1 MCGITG
7 FIFNRSISNQNAI
20 EIIRKMNHQIIH
32 RGPDDSG
39 FWINEDSD
47 LILGH
52 QRLSILE
59 LSNAGSQPMIS
70 STGRY
75 VISFNGEIYNHIALR
90 KKLNFYNWKGSSD
103 TETILECIEE
113 WGLDFTLKQ
122 LVGMFAIA
130 IWDNIS
136 GDLFL
141 CRDRLGEKPLY
152 YGNKGNIFLFG
163 SELNSLKAHPN
174 FNAEIDQNSLQLYLR
189 NGYVKAPN
197 SIYKGIFK
205 LMPGYY
211 LKVNKRNYNE
221 IEFCNYW
228 NLDLIIREKNSFE
241 FSLNNAV
248 NVLEEL
254 LLNSVENQS
263 KADVPLGAFL
273 SGGIDSS
280 LIVALAQSISSTP
293 LNTFTIG
300 SDIPSYNESE
310 YAGRIAKHL
319 GTNHNELIITSKDSL
334 DIIPNLKNIFDEP
347 FADSSQI
354 PTYFVSKLAK
364 SKVKVALSGDGGDE
378 LFCGYSRY
386 QNYNEKWKKINSIP
400 YPLRKI
406 LGNYLPN
413 SKYKEVLF
421 TKNIDEF
428 YSFMNKQWKGIQLLN
443 NPLLLGKINSED
455 QVLGSIENSLERMM
469 YSDLVNYLPND
480 ILTKVDR
487 ASMSVSLET
496 RVPLLDHNIVEFAWG
511 MPIDY
516 KFYNGENKWPLKQ
529 ILYKYVPKKLLERP
543 KMGFSVPIEN
553 WLRGPLKDWAED
565 LISEKRLISDNIF
578 EYRIVR
584 KIWNDH
590 LSGIRDNS
598 QAIWTILMFQDWNG
612 K

>member
-90 KKLNFYNWKGSSD
+90 KRLNFYNWKGASD

-174 FNAEIDQNSLQLYLR
+174 FNAEIDPNSLQLYLR

-228 NLDLIIREKNSFE
+228 NLDLIIKEKSSFE

-248 NVLEEL
+248 NILEEL

-310 YAGRIAKHL
+310 HAGRIAKHL

-428 YSFMNKQWKGIQLLN
+428 YSFMNKQWKGIQPLTH
-443 NPLLLGKINSED
+443 PLLLSKINSED
-455 QVLGSIENSLERMM
+455 KVLGSIENSLERMM

-578 EYRIVR
+578 EFRIVR
-584 KIWNDH
+584 KIWSDH